1 MPFQE
6 ALKLM
11 VCPEGAD
18 FEWIFSLEKH
28 KYTVRP
34 YLSIRFVDNKQM
46 RRYMDAWARCHEEL
60 QKLEQ
65 KSVPSAQPD
74 IKQAAKLL
82 SDFIES
88 CPGGD
93 SYLITPN
100 GEELRTDWGYAME
113 GIQLIHDWAERRTD
127 GSD

>member
-1 MPFQE
+1 VIGEKKMKYGDLIDRQAAID
-6 ALKLM
+6 ALHMHLM
-11 VCPEGAD
+11 YRMGTD
-18 FEWIFSLEKH
+18 SNKKRLDEWINNL
-28 KYTVRP
+28 
-34 YLSIRFVDNKQM
+34 
-46 RRYMDAWARCHEEL
+46 
-60 QKLEQ
+60 
-65 KSVPSAQPD
+65 PSAQPD

-82 SDFIES
+82 LDFIES